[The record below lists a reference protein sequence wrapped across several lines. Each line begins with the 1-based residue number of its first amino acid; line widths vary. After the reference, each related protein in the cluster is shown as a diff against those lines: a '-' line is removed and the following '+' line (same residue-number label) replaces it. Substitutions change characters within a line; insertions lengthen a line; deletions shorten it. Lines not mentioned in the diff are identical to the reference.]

1 MGIFDIIGPVMIG
14 PSSSHTAG
22 AARIGGIARKVLSE
36 EPVKAV
42 ITLYGSF
49 AKTGHGHG
57 TDRAL
62 VAGLLGYAPDDGS
75 IRNAIHIAKERG
87 LCVHFK
93 ISKED
98 AGHPNVARLEITG
111 KSGRHTDVVGRSLGG
126 GRVMLTSI
134 DGHPMEITGED
145 NCLITRHRD
154 VPGVVADVGRVLADH
169 NVNISTMR
177 LFRKGKGTEA
187 TMVIHTDSPVPDDL
201 KQELKDSN
209 KNISHI
215 FTVEAL
221 S

>member
-22 AARIGGIARKVLSE
+22 AARIGGIAKRVLGEDVAS
-36 EPVKAV
+36 AV

-75 IRNAIHIAKERG
+75 IRNAIHIARARG
-87 LCVHFK
+87 VSIQFK

-98 AGHPNVARLEITG
+98 AGHPNVARMEVTG
-111 KSGRHTDVVGRSLGG
+111 KSGRHTVVVGRSLGG
-126 GRVMLTSI
+126 GRVMITSV

-145 NCLITRHRD
+145 HCLITRHRD
-154 VPGVVADVGRVLADH
+154 VPGVVADVGRVLAKHD
-169 NVNISTMR
+169 VNISTMR

-187 TMVIHTDSPVPDDL
+187 TMVIHTDSPVPASL
-201 KQELKDSN
+201 KQELEQCN
-209 KNISHI
+209 PNISHI
-215 FTVEAL
+215 LTVEAL